1 MTNLEIAL
9 GYLDKGLSV
18 IPLWSPAILKENP
31 PQKFREQVSKAL
43 EKNAKEENP
52 LSKKDIV
59 QKQVINKCK
68 QPIIPSW
75 ADYQKRLPTKNE
87 VLSWFEENPLAN
99 IGIVTGNVSNIAVF
113 DFDSQKAIEYAQD
126 KGGFPTTSIAETG
139 KGLHVYVK
147 YPDFKVSNSSNRDLG
162 LDIRADGGYVVAPPS
177 EHGSGRVYAW
187 QEGFSISEIDPAEC
201 TPWMIEYLKN
211 ADKTSKPSTKKQN
224 ASLKNAVKDD
234 GEKTKGKNK
243 YLDILKNGCK
253 EGERNHTATR
263 LIGHLLKGGTNPDEA
278 WEMVKMWNKRNSPPM
293 DESELQKT
301 FASVKK
307 LDSKNKQEE
316 VSVASFLENTKK
328 IVSEYDQNYLRI
340 SFGGGDLSFLEKKMN
355 GGLVGG
361 RFYLLG
367 GIPSSGKTLM
377 LNNIADN
384 ICLNGHP
391 VLFFSY
397 DDGQSELLYRTF
409 ARFSGNSI
417 EDFNTNVLSRQDIE
431 TLCADPTIKKI
442 IGLKYVVQGMINV
455 EKWGKLIE
463 EIKGRHNRAPVILI
477 DYLRKLRTE
486 NKTSEERLR
495 VDDIVSKLTDLAK
508 THNIPIV
515 AISELARDSYKSG
528 QRLGM
533 ASFKESG
540 TIEYE
545 ASWLGILASVEE
557 KDGGYDLKKNWEKI
571 IQHDGNIDLIV
582 FKAKRGTGVTGKI
595 PLKTD
600 KTKMTV
606 TDRDDQPHLD
616 TTSKI
621 RQSKFG

>member
-9 GYLDKGLSV
+9 GYLDKGLSF
-18 IPLWSPAILKENP
+18 IPLWSPAILKKSP
-31 PQKFREQVSKAL
+31 PQKFREQVNKAL

-52 LSKKDIV
+52 LSKADIFK
-59 QKQVINKCK
+59 KQVINKCK
-68 QPIIPSW
+68 EPIIPSW
-75 ADYQKRLPTKNE
+75 TDYQKRLPTKNE
-87 VLSWFEENPLAN
+87 IISWFEENPQAN
-99 IGIVTGNVSNIAVF
+99 IAIVTGRLSNIVVF
-113 DFDSQKAIEYAQD
+113 DFDSKKAIEYAQNR
-126 KGGFPTTSIAETG
+126 GGFPTTSIAETG

-147 YPDFKVSNSSNRDLG
+147 YPEFEVRNSSNRDLG
-162 LDIRADGGYVVAPPS
+162 LDIRAEGGYVVAPPS

-187 QEGFSISEIDPAEC
+187 KKGLSICETTPAEC
-201 TPWMIEYLKN
+201 APWMIEYLQN
-211 ADKTSKPSTKKQN
+211 GAKTSKPSTKQQN
-224 ASLKNAVKDD
+224 ASLKNTVNDD
-234 GEKTKGKNK
+234 GEKTKGKNE

-263 LIGHLLKGGTNPDEA
+263 LIGHLLKTDMKAEEL
-278 WEMVKMWNKRNSPPM
+278 WEMIKMWNKRNSPPM
-293 DESELQKT
+293 DESELHKT

-307 LDSKNKQEE
+307 LESKNRQEE

-340 SFGGGDLSFLEKKMN
+340 SFGGDSLIALEKKMN

-397 DDGQSELLYRTF
+397 DDGQSELRYRTF

-417 EDFNTNVLSRQDIE
+417 EDFNTNALSRQDIE
-431 TLCADPTIKKI
+431 TLCAVPTIKKI
-442 IGLKYVVQGMINV
+442 RDLKYVVQAMINV
-455 EKWGKLIE
+455 EKWEKFIE
-463 EIKGRHNRAPVILI
+463 EIKGRHKQAPVILI

-545 ASWLGILASVEE
+545 ASWLGILAAVEE
-557 KDGGYDLKKNWEKI
+557 KENGYDLKKNWEKI

-600 KTKMTV
+600 KTTMTV
-606 TDRDDQPHLD
+606 TDRDDQPRLD
-616 TTSKI
+616 TTTKI
-621 RQSKFG
+621 KQSKFG